1 MTYRYYIASGL
12 ENFEQVRELKYQLDF
27 RGWHH
32 TFDWTTQGHSNNG
45 SLSGAPLEIQ
55 GAAALA
61 EEHGV
66 ASCDVFILL
75 LPGKFGTHWEL
86 GAATVLRKRVFVA
99 TSDAPRFLA
108 PAAPNRC
115 MFYHHPGV
123 TKIIDESP
131 VTLIDSV
138 IQALERAG
146 LLKA

>member
-12 ENFEQVRELKYQLDF
+12 ENYEQVRELKYQLDR
-27 RGWHH
+27 RGWRH
-32 TFDWTTQGHSNNG
+32 TFDWTRQDGSNNG
-45 SLSGAPLEIQ
+45 SMSGAPLEMQ
-55 GAAALA
+55 AAAALR

-99 TSDAPRFLA
+99 TCDAPRFLA

-123 TKIIDESP
+123 VHIVDETP
-131 VTLIDSV
+131 VTLVDSIV
-138 IQALERAG
+138 LALEKQG
-146 LLKA
+146 LLVA